1 MEQID
6 FKALAH
12 QLMFD
17 LSDAEVR
24 DIENEFNTLLKQ
36 MDLMNAIDTDGVEP
50 QVYCFDDETTFIR
63 EDQVSNV
70 FTQQQALANAPKVRD
85 GHFVVPK
92 VVK

>member
-1 MEQID
+1 MQNID

-17 LSDAEVR
+17 LSDDEVN
-24 DIENEFNTLLKQ
+24 DIEKEFNTLLKQ
-36 MDLMNAIDTDGVEP
+36 MELMDAIDTDGVEP

-63 EDQVSNV
+63 DDEVTNV
-70 FTQQQALANAPKVRD
+70 FTQQQALENAPKVRD

>member
-12 QLMFD
+12 QLMFE

-63 EDQVSNV
+63 DDQVSNV

>member
-50 QVYCFDDETTFIR
+50 QVYCFEDETTFIR
-63 EDQVSNV
+63 DDEVSNV
-70 FTQQQALANAPKVRD
+70 FTQKQALANAPKVWD

>member
-17 LSDAEVR
+17 LSDDELK
-24 DIENEFNTLLKQ
+24 DIEKEFNTLFQQ
-36 MDLMNAIDTDGVEP
+36 MELMDAIDTDGVEP
-50 QVYCFDDETTFIR
+50 QVYCFEDETTFIR
-63 EDQVSNV
+63 DDEVSNV

>member
-1 MEQID
+1 MDQID
-6 FKALAH
+6 FKTLAH

-17 LSDAEVR
+17 LSDDEVK

-50 QVYCFDDETTFIR
+50 QVYCFEDETTFIR
-63 EDQVSNV
+63 DDEVSNV
-70 FTQQQALANAPKVRD
+70 FTQKQALANAPKVRD

>member
-63 EDQVSNV
+63 DDQVSNV

>member
-50 QVYCFDDETTFIR
+50 QVYCLDDETTFIR
-63 EDQVSNV
+63 DDQVSNV

>member
-63 EDQVSNV
+63 DDQVSNV
-70 FTQQQALANAPKVRD
+70 FTQQQALANAAKVRD

>member
-1 MEQID
+1 MQNID

-17 LSDAEVR
+17 LSDDEVS
-24 DIENEFNTLLKQ
+24 DIEKEFNTLLKQ
-36 MDLMNAIDTDGVEP
+36 MELMDAIDTDGVEP

-63 EDQVSNV
+63 DDEVTNV
-70 FTQQQALANAPKVRD
+70 FTQQQALENAPKVRD

>member
-12 QLMFD
+12 QLMFE

-36 MDLMNAIDTDGVEP
+36 MDLMNASDTDGVEP

-63 EDQVSNV
+63 DDQVSNV